1 MKTRWIGLEL
11 RKLNN
16 MLRRNSEFSSH
27 RKEIET
33 VTGNN
38 GWVIGFLSENINAGR
53 IVYQKTIEDH
63 FNLSRSAVST
73 MLSLMEQKGLIYR
86 ETDSHD
92 GRLKK
97 ILLTEK
103 AEKIKTLM
111 REDIENMESKLSRGF
126 SETELDTL
134 FSYLQRIKE
143 NIGI

>member
-1 MKTRWIGLEL
+1 VKTRWIGLEL

-38 GWVIGFLSENINAGR
+38 GWIIGFLSENIDAGR
-53 IVYQKTIEDH
+53 IVY
-63 FNLSRSAVST
+63 
-73 MLSLMEQKGLIYR
+73 R
-86 ETDSHD
+86 ETDSQD

-103 AEKIKTLM
+103 AEKIKVLM
-111 REDIENMESKLSRGF
+111 REDIENIKSKLCGGGRNR
-126 SETELDTL
+126 T
-134 FSYLQRIKE
+134 
-143 NIGI
+143 